1 MQRSSCARRF
11 LLVFHCT
18 VVGIFFFV
26 LIEGSAVAASYS
38 FLKKVTKA
46 YYPNDHVVLAKEV
59 EQITFH
65 SDGAHVDEDE
75 VYITVLDQQGKQDMQ
90 VQSFY
95 FDKNYS
101 TLKVETMEVI
111 RPQKGGPPQIIPVD
125 LSKNSRLQAPSSNTK
140 ANIYDPS
147 QKVMKIFIP
156 DLDPGDTIHYRAVRK
171 TFKSVIPGH
180 IYGLIPIQQDFPV
193 RYYHLEFDVPANRK
207 LHHLIKDTVPGT
219 VRFKTSQ
226 HGDSKKFIWEF
237 RKVPKLV
244 PEPHMV
250 PFIRVAMRL
259 LYSTLDSWEQVSRWY
274 FGLVEPKLTPT
285 RGIKQK
291 VEELI
296 QGNADEHSKI
306 AAIFYYVAQKIRYLG
321 ITAESN
327 RPGFEPHEVGLTFS
341 RRYGVCRDKAALL
354 VSMLRVAGFK
364 AAPVLLS
371 MGRKLDSE
379 VVVPYFNHAIAAI
392 LDESGNPTV
401 FMDPT
406 SETSKQFLPDY
417 DRDCSYLVADSKGS
431 SLGISPVQP
440 PETNLVLIHVKDRV
454 GANGTLH
461 GELKAISFGFADTI
475 FRSIMLDKSY
485 DDQKRFLMRFVRNK
499 RAGIEIDNM
508 SWTNPLDR
516 SVPFGFSCS
525 FRLDRAILPWPE
537 EARKASAAASG
548 KAQALWPLC
557 STPYIG
563 LLDRWILGKAN
574 LNQRKYPLKLGYV
587 FASKWV
593 EELELDG
600 EGGNI
605 VLPVSPN
612 MENDVFSSWTSF
624 AVSAHRL
631 VITRYFALKKL
642 EVPAEEYPLL
652 TRLQHDLRYEAA
664 LPVIV
669 SFTK

>member
-1 MQRSSCARRF
+1 MQKSYCPRRF
-11 LLVFHCT
+11 LLVFHCM
-18 VVGIFFFV
+18 VVGVFFFV
-26 LIEGSAVAASYS
+26 LMRGLALSASYS
-38 FLKKVTKA
+38 FLQKVTKA
-46 YYPNDHVVLAKEV
+46 NYPNDHVVLAKEV
-59 EQITFH
+59 EQIIFH
-65 SDGAHVDEDE
+65 ADGSHVDEDE
-75 VYITVLDQQGKQDMQ
+75 VYLTVLDQQGKEDMQ

-101 TLKVETMEVI
+101 TLTVETMEVI
-111 RPQKGGPPQIIPVD
+111 RPRKGKPPQIIAVD
-125 LSKNSRLQAPSSNTK
+125 LSRNSRVQAPSSNTEM
-140 ANIYDPS
+140 NIYDPS

-171 TFKSVIPGH
+171 TFKSVIPDH
-180 IYGLIPIQQDFPV
+180 IYGLIPVQQDFPV
-193 RYYHLEFDVPANRK
+193 HYYHLEFDLPANRR
-207 LHHLIKDTVPGT
+207 LHHMIKDPVAGT
-219 VRFKTSQ
+219 VRFKTFR
-226 HGDSKKFIWEF
+226 HGNSKKFIWDF
-237 RKVPKLV
+237 REVPKLV

-250 PFIRVAMRL
+250 PFVRVAMRL

-285 RGIKQK
+285 RGIRQK
-291 VEELI
+291 VKELI
-296 QGNADEHSKI
+296 RGKADKQSKI

-364 AAPVLLS
+364 AAAVLLS
-371 MGRKLDSE
+371 MGRKLDGE
-379 VVVPYFNHAIAAI
+379 VVVPYFNHAIAAT
-392 LDESGNPTV
+392 LDESGSPSV

-406 SETSKQFLPDY
+406 SETSKQLLPDY
-417 DRDCSYLVADSKGS
+417 DRDCSYLVADRKGTT
-431 SLGISPVQP
+431 LGVSPVQP
-440 PETNLVLIHVKDRV
+440 PETNLVLIQVKDRIA
-454 GANGTLH
+454 ANGTLH

-485 DDQKRFLMRFVRNK
+485 DEQKRFLTRFVRNK
-499 RAGIEIDNM
+499 RAGITIDNI
-508 SWTNPLDR
+508 SWTDPLDR

-525 FRLDRAILPWPE
+525 FRLERATLRWTQE
-537 EARKASAAASG
+537 GSKVGGSASG

-593 EELELDG
+593 EEMNLDG
-600 EGGNI
+600 GVGDI
-605 VLPVSPN
+605 VLPVALN
-612 MENDVFSSWTSF
+612 KENDVFSSWTSF
-624 AVSAHRL
+624 SVSAHRL
-631 VITRYFALKKL
+631 LITKYFALKKL
-642 EVPAEEYPLL
+642 EVSAHEYPLL
-652 TRLQHDLRYEAA
+652 TRLEHDLKYEAA
-664 LPVIV
+664 LPIIV
-669 SFTK
+669 SLTR